1 MENRV
6 DSKQI
11 ENMDEKVKLQKE
23 FIDKVRKIN
32 EGKNLKYHI
41 LTMGCQL
48 NESDSEKLSGML
60 EEMGYSLTKNI
71 EEANLIVFNTCC
83 VRENAEDKLF
93 GKLGEVKRIREANN
107 GLIAIGGCM
116 MQEKHIV
123 EKLKKSYPFFD
134 IAFGTHTLYKF
145 PEDIYTA
152 LMENKQIEDILD
164 IDGEVTE
171 GLPVKRDD
179 NIKASVLIM
188 NGCNNFCT
196 YCIVPYVRGR
206 ERSRKAEDIL
216 KEVEGLAK
224 QGYKEI
230 TLLGQNVNSYM
241 RSERE
246 NGINKGEIDSF
257 AKLLRAVN
265 EIEGIER
272 IRFVSPHPKDFTDDV
287 IDAIKDCKKV
297 CKIIHLPLQSG
308 STNILKAMNR
318 KYTKEQY
325 IELAEKIKSRIPEV
339 VFSTDIIVGFP
350 GETEE
355 DFEDTL
361 DVVRKVNFEQVYM
374 FIYSRRVGT
383 PADKMENQV
392 PEEVKHERFDRLKKL
407 AEENIKINNQKYV
420 GTIQKVLVEGF
431 SKTNSSALTGRTDTN
446 KVVNFEGSKDLIGK
460 VISLRIVSEH
470 MWYLKGKI

>member
-60 EEMGYSLTKNI
+60 EEMGYSHTKNI

-134 IAFGTHTLYKF
+134 VAFGTHTLYKF

-287 IDAIKDCKKV
+287 IDAIKDCNKV

-392 PEEVKHERFDRLKKL
+392 LEEVKHERFDRLKKL

-420 GTIQKVLVEGF
+420 GTTQKVLVEGF
-431 SKTNSSALTGRTDTN
+431 SKTNSSVLTGRTDTN

-460 VISLRIVSEH
+460 VISLKIVSEH
-470 MWYLKGKI
+470 MWYLKGEV